1 MPSQI
6 SMKPAYSHWLK
17 SLRQRHEAVVLRALC
32 GGHSTCFL
40 DYPMFAVF
48 CSFPN
53 NGYLLTIGYVFHKFH
68 HSWIIPDQRECISNK
83 PIYIFAKSETLFK
96 GNENIVVAASTIGE
110 SFSTIRSVRT
120 SLPRR
125 CQCLVFRMIFT
136 RVQKSYWRWK
146 DTLIYKFTYLSFDYE
161 VLVPCFVYDTLNDQ
175 SCNIEYF
182 RKRWKIHK
190 KIMGFE

>member
-68 HSWIIPDQRECISNK
+68 HSWIIPDQRECITNK

-125 CQCLVFRMIFT
+125 YQCLVFRMIFT
-136 RVQKSYWRWK
+136 RVQKHIGGEKTHWYTNSLICRLTTKCSYLVSFMIPLMISHVILNIFIK
-146 DTLIYKFTYLSFDYE
+146 DEKFT
-161 VLVPCFVYDTLNDQ
+161 
-175 SCNIEYF
+175 
-182 RKRWKIHK
+182 K
-190 KIMGFE
+190 K